1 VGVLQGMVSRL
12 QMINKRFD
20 SEQYLEDFKKSKKY
34 PKIHDA
40 IFFPASQWSGEV
52 VGDLCSSTG
61 LLGHRFKELAGATVK
76 ALEPDKT
83 AIQLGT
89 AYGIYGAELP
99 VTPLKITVET
109 LPQLAS
115 WMEGVNTLIARR
127 CLAEL
132 SLSVQ
137 LQDLYDLIFL
147 AGVKVVA
154 LEGNNQSVKSTHPF
168 GQVDTQAKFFSG
180 GYSVV
185 YSEKNVRVLK
195 RRG

>member
-1 VGVLQGMVSRL
+1 
-12 QMINKRFD
+12 MINKRFD
-20 SEQYLEDFKKSKKY
+20 SKQYLEDLKKSKKY
-34 PKIHDA
+34 PRIHDA
-40 IFFPASQWSGEV
+40 IFFSASQWSGEV

-61 LLGHRFKELAGATVK
+61 LLGHRFKVFTGASVK
-76 ALEPDKT
+76 ALESDKA
-83 AIQLGT
+83 AIDLGT
-89 AYGIYGAELP
+89 AYGIYGVELP

-109 LPQLAS
+109 LPQLAV
-115 WMEGVNTLIARR
+115 WIKGVNTLIARR

-137 LQDLYDLIFL
+137 LEALYDLIFL

-154 LEGNNQSVKSTHPF
+154 LEGNNQSVNSTHPF
-168 GQVDTQAKFFSG
+168 GQVDTQAKFFSQ
-180 GYSVV
+180 GYAVV